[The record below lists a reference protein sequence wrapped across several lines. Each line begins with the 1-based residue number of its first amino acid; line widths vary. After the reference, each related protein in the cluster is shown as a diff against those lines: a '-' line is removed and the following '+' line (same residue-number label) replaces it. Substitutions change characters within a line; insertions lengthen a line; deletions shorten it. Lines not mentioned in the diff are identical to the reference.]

1 MEYNNQSVRRQDRL
15 LDESQAIELL
25 KNGEYGIL
33 SMVSEGDAGY
43 GLPISYVVEEDKIYF
58 HCAPEGE
65 KLRALRK
72 NNRASL
78 CVVGKTKVISNQFTT
93 AYESVIAKG
102 NITVGLSDE
111 EKMHA
116 LELILDK
123 YSPNDKVVGLKYAQ
137 KSFARMEILRMD
149 IVSVT
154 GKCKSVPPSTS
165 K

>member
-15 LDESQAIELL
+15 LDESQAMELL
-25 KNGEYGIL
+25 RNGEYGIL

-43 GLPISYVVEEDKIYF
+43 GLPISYAVEGNKIYF

-72 NNRASL
+72 NNRVSF
-78 CVVGKTKVISNQFTT
+78 CVIGKTKVIPNQFTT

-102 NITVGLSDE
+102 NITIGLSDE

-123 YSPNDKVVGLKYAQ
+123 YSPNDKVLGLKYAQ
-137 KSFARMEILRMD
+137 KSFARTEILRLD
-149 IVSVT
+149 IVSVS
-154 GKCKSVPPSTS
+154 GKCKSIPLAST